1 MMGKIDRKLE
11 HIRLQHQI
19 MELLRRD
26 NGVSCHF
33 DYHVNPVSDEETVK
47 LNLLT
52 YNPRHNEY
60 MLFHSEKGK
69 SSVDCLYKMLAFINE
84 NRKQTQLYSF
94 TIRWRT
100 KPDGPWVMSYFRAAD
115 ERGAE
120 LKFLHE
126 KNAADYEYQIEK
138 NPIS

>member
-1 MMGKIDRKLE
+1 MGKIDKKLE
-11 HIRLQHQI
+11 QIRLQHQI
-19 MELLRRD
+19 MELLRQD

-33 DYHVNPVSDEETVK
+33 DYHINPVSDDETIK

-60 MLFHSEKGK
+60 MLLNMVKG
-69 SSVDCLYKMLAFINE
+69 SSAIDCLQKMLSFIE
-84 NRKQTQLYSF
+84 GMMKQTQLYSF
-94 TIRWRT
+94 TIRWKR
-100 KPDGPWVMSYFRAAD
+100 KNHDQQFVSYFRAPD
-115 ERGAE
+115 EKSAE

-126 KNAADYEYQIEK
+126 KDPDAYEYSIER

>member
-1 MMGKIDRKLE
+1 MTGKIDRKLE
-11 HIRLQHQI
+11 QIRLQHQI
-19 MELLRRD
+19 MEVLHKD

-33 DYHVNPVSDEETVK
+33 DYHVNPVSEDETVK

-52 YNPRHNEY
+52 YNPKHNEY
-60 MLFHSEKGK
+60 MLLHVTSGR
-69 SSVDCLYKMLAFINE
+69 SSIDCLNKMKLEINAL
-84 NRKQTQLYSF
+84 QHQSQFYSF
-94 TIRWRT
+94 TINWS
-100 KPDGPWVMSYFRAAD
+100 KKSDSVWHVSYFRAKD

-126 KNAADYEYQIEK
+126 KNASDYTYTIEK